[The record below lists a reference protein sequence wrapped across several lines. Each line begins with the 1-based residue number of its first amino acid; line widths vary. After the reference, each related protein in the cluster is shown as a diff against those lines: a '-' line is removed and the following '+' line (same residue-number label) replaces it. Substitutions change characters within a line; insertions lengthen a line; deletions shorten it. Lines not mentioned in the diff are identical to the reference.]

1 MRVQPEDRKND
12 HTVMQNCAVGR
23 AVGNVITRSAGMK
36 QSSVWIRAKLI
47 AGSRAITRVEDNTVV
62 LAGTSQLS

>member
-1 MRVQPEDRKND
+1 MRVQSEDRKND
-12 HTVMQNCAVGR
+12 QTVMQNCAVGR

-47 AGSRAITRVEDNTVV
+47 AGSRATTSVENNTGVF
-62 LAGTSQLS
+62 AGTFQLS